1 MHAHLENEIMK
12 FNEIATVSG
21 KPGLYKILKPTRSGV
36 ILESM
41 DEKKGKL
48 VVGANQRVSVLSEIS
63 MYTMTEEGASPLE
76 DIMIK
81 IEAEFKGDIGLDSTA
96 DADELQAFLKHVLP
110 DYDEDKVYPSDIKKL
125 VSWYKIIRAHAPEV
139 LEEQPEENS
148 EKTEG

>member
-1 MHAHLENEIMK
+1 MHAHLENETMK

-81 IEAEFKGDIGLDSTA
+81 IETEFKGDIGLDSTA

-139 LEEQPEENS
+139 LEKQPEEN
-148 EKTEG
+148 EG